1 MEVQQNH
8 SETDLATKTYLR
20 GGWLLTARLVWV
32 LLALLIVVLNVLAV
46 PPVIASTFLT
56 PGVVRELHSLGFS
69 LTLYLTLVIGMN
81 GLCIGLYL
89 AMAALLFWRRSHDRM
104 AYFGSLT
111 LLTFG
116 GAVGGFQSNF
126 TSSSLVWNLIV
137 FVPFLVGQTAFLVF
151 FYLFPSGRFVPR
163 WTIWPTLLSV
173 LYWCAMTADPDLNS
187 GPLGILILPFLLTTI
202 IAQIYRYRRVSTFRE
217 RQQTKWLVF
226 GFVLAMLIF
235 ILSRVLVFILPP
247 AVLNSQVAGNLV
259 GGGSA
264 DLALMLIPIF
274 LGIAILRDRLFDI
287 DLIINRTLV
296 YGLLTGILAALYIGL
311 TIGLES
317 LVGLIARQSSQPVG
331 IVLSTLAIAALF
343 QPLRHRVQNVI
354 DRRFYRHKYD
364 AQKTL
369 AAFASTLHNE
379 VHLQELSEHVLAVI
393 NETMQP
399 AHISLWLRAPRQ
411 SIEQVSRHV
420 EQPERRNKDS

>member
-1 MEVQQNH
+1 MEIQQNH
-8 SETDLATKTYLR
+8 SEADLATKTYLR
-20 GGWLLTARLVWV
+20 GKWLLAARLVWV
-32 LLALLIVVLNVLAV
+32 SLALLIVVLNVLAA
-46 PPVIASTFLT
+46 PAAIASTFLT
-56 PGVVRELHSLGFS
+56 PGVVRELHILGFS
-69 LTLYLTLVIGMN
+69 QALYLTLVIGMN

-116 GAVGGFQSNF
+116 GAVDGFQSDF

-137 FVPFLVGQTAFLVF
+137 FVPFLVGQTTFLVF

-173 LYWCAMTADPDLNS
+173 LYWCVMTADPDLNS
-187 GPLGILILPFLLTTI
+187 GPLGTLILLFLLTTI
-202 IAQIYRYRRVSTFRE
+202 IAQVYRYRRVSTFRE

-317 LVGLIARQSSQPVG
+317 LVGLIARQSSQPVS
-331 IVLSTLAIAALF
+331 IVLSTMAIAALF
-343 QPLRHRVQNVI
+343 QPLRHRIQNVI
-354 DRRFYRHKYD
+354 DRRFYRRKYD
-364 AQKTL
+364 AQKAL
-369 AAFASTLHNE
+369 ATFASTLHNE
-379 VHLQELSEHVLAVI
+379 VDLEQLGEHVLAVV

-399 AHISLWLRAPRQ
+399 AHVSLWLCAPKLG
-411 SIEQVSRHV
+411 IEQLSRHV
-420 EQPERRNKDS
+420 EQPETRNKDS

>member
-1 MEVQQNH
+1 MEIQQNH
-8 SETDLATKTYLR
+8 SEADLATKTYLR

-69 LTLYLTLVIGMN
+69 QTLYLTLVIGMN

-163 WTIWPTLLSV
+163 WTIWPALLSV
-173 LYWCAMTADPDLNS
+173 LYWYAMTADPDLNS

-202 IAQIYRYRRVSTFRE
+202 IAQVYRYRRVSTFRE

-343 QPLRHRVQNVI
+343 QPLRHRIQNVI
-354 DRRFYRHKYD
+354 DRRFYRRKYD
-364 AQKTL
+364 AQKAL

-379 VHLQELSEHVLAVI
+379 VDLEQLGEHVLAVV

-399 AHISLWLRAPRQ
+399 AHASLWLRAPKPG
-411 SIEQVSRHV
+411 IEQLSRHV
-420 EQPERRNKDS
+420 EQPEMTNRDS